1 MLFVRHISPNNRESN
16 IYVMSTCSRARHKPL
31 VSCLISKLISGPR
44 MDRNLSASAAAQ
56 TPEPLVSCLISKLIS
71 GPRMDRNLSASAAA
85 LHPNAG
91 TPLKRGNGQALDKN
105 GISGKNGQ
113 AAPPKTGLVRR
124 TMSFQF
130 GRNRAET
137 IDPVTM
143 KFISHRYKDV
153 AKEMIWPEYREHS
166 LINKAYGNP
175 SSSKEAG
182 KGAAIQ
188 YHLAG
193 NHQPVTVR
201 LDDRENVPKDIRKSV
216 LKANAATK
224 AAALKKPK
232 PIDAI
237 SMSEEGVHTGSS
249 IFYAHAYDIT
259 NAAEMQTHS
268 VATVTKPPA
277 PRKKSKIRGGS
288 NGDVVERPST
298 SAAEKPT
305 TKDEGDA
312 VSNTSSTSIDPQ
324 PHIPPRS
331 VDDYAAGR
339 NPQLIFQ
346 ADIEDERSPY
356 MPAMIN
362 SVRRSESESSSD
374 SVVQITRL

>member
-1 MLFVRHISPNNRESN
+1 
-16 IYVMSTCSRARHKPL
+16 
-31 VSCLISKLISGPR
+31 
-44 MDRNLSASAAAQ
+44 
-56 TPEPLVSCLISKLIS
+56 
-71 GPRMDRNLSASAAA
+71 MDRNLSASAAA
-85 LHPNAG
+85 LHPTG
-91 TPLKRGNGQALDKN
+91 TLQKRGNGHAVDKN
-105 GISGKNGQ
+105 GTMAKNGQ
-113 AAPPKTGLVRR
+113 AQPTKPGLVRR

-130 GRNRAET
+130 GRKRTET
-137 IDPVTM
+137 IDPTTM
-143 KFISHRYKDV
+143 KFINRRYKDV

-182 KGAAIQ
+182 KGNAIQ

-237 SMSEEGVHTGSS
+237 SVSEDGVHTGSS

-259 NAAEMQTHS
+259 NAAEMKTH
-268 VATVTKPPA
+268 VATVTKLPA
-277 PRKKSKIRGGS
+277 PRKKSKTRGAATAGS
-288 NGDVVERPST
+288 NNGDVVINTAREARPST
-298 SAAEKPT
+298 SCMEKS
-305 TKDEGDA
+305 KDEGDA
-312 VSNTSSTSIDPQ
+312 VSNASSTSIDPQ

-339 NPQLIFQ
+339 NPQLVFQ
-346 ADIEDERSPY
+346 ADIEDEKSPY